1 MKKLLYLFSAI
12 VLILT
17 SCSSDDDSN
26 NASVVLLKKAIDTYE
41 DGSTETTEYEY
52 SGTKLVKMSED
63 DGEYRLLTY
72 TGNLITKIEF
82 FLSDNTLDQI
92 DTYTYD
98 SSERLIQMVRVFPN
112 DTDWG
117 NKETYTYNAN
127 GTVTA
132 SYYSGDYTSQ
142 TNLDDTATITIS
154 NNSVTQIA
162 YTSGR
167 TITYTYDSKKNPM
180 INALGLDKLIF
191 TDGEGDS
198 AVNNVLTVV
207 DSEGWLSST
216 GTLQYNSQDYPTSG
230 TTTEDGEDIE
240 TAFIY

>member
-12 VLILT
+12 ALT
-17 SCSSDDDSN
+17 LASCSDEDDSN
-26 NASVVLLKKAIDTYE
+26 NSSVVLLKKAIDTHE
-41 DGSTETTEYEY
+41 DNSTYTTNYEY
-52 SGTKLVKMSED
+52 SGTKLVKVSD
-63 DGEYRLLTY
+63 DDDEYQLFTY
-72 TGNLITKIEF
+72 SGNLITKIEY

-92 DTYTYD
+92 DTFSYD
-98 SSERLIQMVRVFPN
+98 SSERLIQMVRVFPT

-132 SYYSGDYTSQ
+132 NYYSGDYNSQ
-142 TNLDDTATITIS
+142 TNLDDTATITIN
-154 NNSVTQIA
+154 NNSVTQIS

-167 TITYTYDSKKNPM
+167 TLTYTYDNKKNPM
-180 INALGLDKLIF
+180 INVLGLDKLIF
-191 TDGEGDS
+191 TDGEGAS
-198 AVNNVLTVV
+198 AINNVLTVV

-230 TTTEDGEDIE
+230 TSTEDGEDIE
-240 TAFIY
+240 TAFFY

>member
-12 VLILT
+12 ALILT

-41 DGSTETTEYEY
+41 DDSTYTTEYEY
-52 SGTKLVKMSED
+52 SGNKIIRSYDSE
-63 DGEYRLLTY
+63 GEYVLFTY
-72 TGNLITKIEF
+72 TGNLITKLEF
-82 FLSDNTLDQI
+82 FLPDDTLEQVE
-92 DTYTYD
+92 TYSYD
-98 SSERLIQMVRVFPN
+98 SSDRLISFVRVFPT

-117 NKETYTYNAN
+117 NRETYSYNAN

-132 SYYSGDYTSQ
+132 NYYSGDYDSQ

-154 NNSVTQIA
+154 NNSVTQIS

-167 TITYTYDSKKNPM
+167 TLTYTYDSKKNPM
-180 INALGLDKLIF
+180 INVLGLDKLIF
-191 TDGEGDS
+191 TDGEGGS
-198 AVNNVLTVV
+198 ATNNVLTVV

-216 GTLQYNSQDYPTSG
+216 GTLQYNDQDFPTLG
-230 TTTEDGEDIE
+230 TSTEDGEVIA

>member
-12 VLILT
+12 ALTLT
-17 SCSSDDDSN
+17 SCSDEDDSN
-26 NASVVLLKKAIDTYE
+26 NSSVVLLKKAIDTYE
-41 DGSTETTEYEY
+41 DNSTYTTEYVY
-52 SGTKLVKMSED
+52 SGTKLVSSTD
-63 DGEYRLLTY
+63 SDGEYQLFTY
-72 TGNLITKIEF
+72 TGSLITKIEY

-92 DTYTYD
+92 DTFTYD
-98 SSERLIQMVRVFPN
+98 SSDRLIQMVRVFPT
-112 DTDWG
+112 DPDWG
-117 NKETYTYNAN
+117 NKETYTYNSN

-132 SYYSGDYTSQ
+132 NYYSGDYDSQ

-180 INALGLDKLIF
+180 INVLGLDKLIF
-191 TDGEGDS
+191 TDGEGAS
-198 AVNNVLTVV
+198 ATNNVLTVV

-240 TAFIY
+240 TTFFY

>member
-12 VLILT
+12 ALILT

-41 DGSTETTEYEY
+41 DDSTYTTEYEY
-52 SGTKLVKMSED
+52 SGNKIIRSYDSE
-63 DGEYRLLTY
+63 GEYVLFTY
-72 TGNLITKIEF
+72 TGNLITKLEF
-82 FLSDNTLDQI
+82 FLPDDTLEQVE
-92 DTYTYD
+92 TYSYD
-98 SSERLIQMVRVFPN
+98 SSDRLIQMVRVFPN

-132 SYYSGDYTSQ
+132 NYYSGDYDSQ

-167 TITYTYDSKKNPM
+167 TITYTYDSKKNPT
-180 INALGLDKLIF
+180 INVLGLDKFIF
-191 TDGEGDS
+191 TEGQGNS
-198 AVNNVLTVV
+198 AVNIVLTVV

-216 GTLQYNSQDYPTSG
+216 GTLQYNSQDYPTSE

-240 TAFIY
+240 TTFFY